1 MTTRPQISGLILAGG
16 RGRRMGGVA
25 KALQPLL
32 QRPLISW
39 VVERLRPQVAEV
51 IVSANRDLERYT
63 EIGDRVV
70 TDQSADFSGP
80 LAGLQA
86 GLAVASHELMVT
98 VPCDAPLL
106 PSDLVA
112 RLAFALEES
121 GADVAIAST
130 RDQAHPVFCLCK
142 RKMLSSIDAFL
153 ASGGRKVAL
162 WVSSVAHVQVTFDDE
177 AQGFVNVNTVEELR
191 ALERK
196 LAGDTPSA

>member
-1 MTTRPQISGLILAGG
+1 
-16 RGRRMGGVA
+16 MGGSA

-51 IVSANRDLERYT
+51 IVNANRDLERYA

-70 TDQSADFSGP
+70 TDRSTDFSGP

-86 GLAVASHELMVT
+86 GLAVAAHDLMVT

-106 PSDLVA
+106 PPDLVA

-121 GADVAIAST
+121 GADVAIASIG
-130 RDQAHPVFCLCK
+130 DQPQPVFCLCK

-153 ASGGRKVAL
+153 ASGGRKVDL
-162 WVSSVAHVQVTFDDE
+162 WVFSVAHVQVTFDDE
-177 AQGFVNVNTVEELR
+177 AQGFINVNTAKELR
-191 ALERK
+191 ALEQK
-196 LAGDTPSA
+196 LGGNAPSA

>member
-16 RGRRMGGVA
+16 RGRRMGGSA

-153 ASGGRKVAL
+153 ASGGRKVDL

>member
-1 MTTRPQISGLILAGG
+1 
-16 RGRRMGGVA
+16 MGGSA

-86 GLAVASHELMVT
+86 GLAVANHDLLVT

-130 RDQAHPVFCLCK
+130 GDQPQPVFCLCK

-153 ASGGRKVAL
+153 ASGGRKVDL
-162 WVSSVAHVQVTFDDE
+162 WVFSVAHVQVTFDDE